1 MPVCKAND
9 VRTELMKTGYLPQAN
24 EACFIPIVPQTE
36 KLNLLVMRKK
46 EQQHKLRIICK
57 ARGVPKGILPLT
69 VCHYFSVNF
78 CDS

>member
-1 MPVCKAND
+1 MTVCKAND

-46 EQQHKLRIICK
+46 EQQPELRITCK
-57 ARGVPKGILPLT
+57 ARGVPEGILHLT
-69 VCHYFSVNF
+69 VFRYFSVNF